1 MYIQVGVYLIIY
13 IFVCVNNISES
24 YKKLVTVTVSGGY
37 KGGLRNRVG
46 EEFLILY
53 TILFLLNIFAKYI
66 LHIPKIE

>member
-46 EEFLILY
+46 EEFLIL
-53 TILFLLNIFAKYI
+53 
-66 LHIPKIE
+66 